1 MRLRFTIRD
10 LFWLTLVAALLV
22 AWLQSR
28 YGAMQTDDQLKFV
41 QRQRD
46 AVQLRVDK
54 MHVML
59 WDARDTLLMTWSAI
73 RQHSVNDT
81 LPTIRDSASTFYGTS
96 THNPRLSTF

>member
-10 LFWLTLVAALLV
+10 LFWLTLVVALLV

-28 YGAMQTDDQLKFV
+28 YLAMQTDDQIKFL
-41 QRQRD
+41 QSQRD

-59 WDARDTLLMTWSAI
+59 SGRAG
-73 RQHSVNDT
+73 H
-81 LPTIRDSASTFYGTS
+81 Y
-96 THNPRLSTF
+96 